1 MLNTQAIVSVT
12 CGSRS
17 SRLVLATA
25 LSQARLAR
33 LLADCSRPSPGQTF
47 TVAFNNVAPFVRA
60 GSPMVRIKWQCRYH
74 CLFVLEGGVEPQ
86 VVKEFAAK
94 FSLDVAWLD
103 AQFTWGSLV
112 GDR

>member
-1 MLNTQAIVSVT
+1 MWNTQAIVSVT
-12 CGSRS
+12 CGGTS

-25 LSQARLAR
+25 TSQARLAR
-33 LLADCSRPSPGQTF
+33 LLAACSRPSPGQTF

-60 GSPMVRIKWQCRYH
+60 GSPMVRIKCQCRYH
-74 CLFVLEGGVEPQ
+74 SLSILQGGVEPQ

-94 FSLDVAWLD
+94 FSLDLAWLD